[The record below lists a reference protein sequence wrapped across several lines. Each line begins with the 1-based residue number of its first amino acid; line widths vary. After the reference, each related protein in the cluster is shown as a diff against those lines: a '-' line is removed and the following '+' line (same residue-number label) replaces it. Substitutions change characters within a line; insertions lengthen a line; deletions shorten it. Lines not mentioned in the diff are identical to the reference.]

1 MNALDP
7 RTTEELQVDL
17 GRRLR
22 RLRLARGLDQ
32 LETAATAGVAEKAL
46 RNLEAGRGSTI
57 ATLLR
62 VLKALDALAGLDH
75 LAPQPTVSPLALLKQ
90 SADPQRLGRPR
101 KKRSTGSRP

>member
-1 MNALDP
+1 MNAPDL
-7 RTTEELQVDL
+7 RTTEELQADL

-32 LETAATAGVAEKAL
+32 LETAAAAGVAEKAL

-75 LAPQPTVSPLALLKQ
+75 LAPQPTVSPLALLEQ
-90 SADPQRLGRPR
+90 SVDPQRIGRPR